1 MSELRPITI
10 LIAAMGGEGGG
21 VLTNWIIDAAAA
33 CGFPVQ
39 STSIPGVAQR
49 TGATTYYIEIVPR
62 ALDYRPLLSLNPV
75 PGEVDVMVASEFLE
89 AGRAIANG
97 FVTPDRT
104 VLIASTH
111 RVFAIAEKSAMGD
124 GRFDMGRLFRAAAES
139 ARETVLFDMDEAARA
154 SGSILNAV
162 LLGAIAGSGKLP
174 IAPERFAAAVGAAGK
189 AVDSNLAG
197 FEFGLR
203 HARGEIAALARAEAK
218 RAGAGVALASLVARI
233 ERDFPAPA
241 HEVLREGVKRL
252 TDYQDAA
259 YATQLLDLLLPVRD
273 AERAGGGDGALVR
286 ETARHLALRLSY
298 EDVIRVAQLKT
309 APGRLARIRA
319 EVRAKAHEPVVVTE
333 HFKPGRD
340 EIAAILPQ
348 RLGAWVARRADG
360 RQGRGG
366 PSLHVKTTSVAGFAL
381 LRALA
386 GLRRWRRRTH
396 RFALEQQAI
405 AAWLAAVCAAAAIDL
420 RLAAEIAECA
430 RLIKGYGDTHA
441 RGTANY
447 ARIFAAVI
455 QPALARPDQA
465 AAARAAVGLA
475 QARTAALA
483 DPEGDSLARTLASLA
498 PPPEVRAAE

>member
-1 MSELRPITI
+1 MTGLQPITI

-21 VLTNWIIDAAAA
+21 VLTGWIVDAAAA

-49 TGATTYYIEIVPR
+49 TGATTYYIEIVP
-62 ALDYRPLLSLNPV
+62 ALAKERPLLSLNPV
-75 PGEVDVMVASEFLE
+75 PGEVDIMVASEFLE

-124 GRFDMGRLFRAAAES
+124 GRFDLGRLFRAAAES

-154 SGSILNAV
+154 AGSILNAV

-174 IAPERFAAAVGAAGK
+174 IAPERFAAAIASSAGAAGK

-197 FEFGLR
+197 FDFGLR
-203 HARGEIAALARAEAK
+203 HARGEIAAMARAEAK
-218 RAGAGVALASLVARI
+218 RAGAGVALAALVARI
-233 ERDFPAPA
+233 ERDFPAIA
-241 HEVLREGVKRL
+241 REILVEGVKRL
-252 TDYQDAA
+252 ADYQDDA
-259 YATQLLDLLLPVRD
+259 YAAGYLDRLLPIRD
-273 AERAGGGDGALVR
+273 AERKAGGDGALTR
-286 ETARHLALRLSY
+286 ETARHLALRMSY

-319 EVRAKAHEPVVVTE
+319 EVRAKPHEPVVVTE

-348 RLGAWVARRADG
+348 HLGAWLARRTW
-360 RQGRGG
+360 RLS
-366 PSLHVKTTSVAGFAL
+366 PSLHLKTTSVTGFAL

-386 GLRRWRRRTH
+386 GLRRWRPRTH
-396 RFALEQQAI
+396 RFALEQTAI
-405 AAWLAAVCAAAAIDL
+405 AVWLEAVAAASAIDL
-420 RLAAEIAECA
+420 KLAGEIAECA

-447 ARIFAAVI
+447 ARIFAAI
-455 QPALARPDQA
+455 IEPALARADPA
-465 AAARAAVGLA
+465 AASAVAR
-475 QARTAALA
+475 ARTAALA
-483 DPEGDSLARTLASLA
+483 DPEGDSLARTLESLA
-498 PPPEVRAAE
+498 HPRPEVRAAE

>member
-1 MSELRPITI
+1 MSEQRPITI

-21 VLTNWIIDAAAA
+21 VLTNWIVDAATA

-49 TGATTYYIEIVPR
+49 TGATTYYIEIVPT

-75 PGEVDVMVASEFLE
+75 PGEVDIMVASEFLE
-89 AGRAIANG
+89 AGRAIGNG

-111 RVFAIAEKSAMGD
+111 RVFAIAEKSAMSD
-124 GRFDMGRLFRAAAES
+124 GRFDMGRLFRAASES
-139 ARETVLFDMDEAARA
+139 AKETVLFDMDEAARA

-189 AVDSNLAG
+189 AVESNLAG

-218 RAGAGVALASLVARI
+218 RAGAGAALASLVARI
-233 ERDFPAPA
+233 ERDFAPA
-241 HEVLREGVKRL
+241 REIVVEGVKRL

-259 YATQLLDLLLPVRD
+259 YAARYLDLLLPIRD
-273 AERAGGGDGALVR
+273 AERAAGGDGALLR
-286 ETARHLALRLSY
+286 ETARHLALRMSF

-309 APGRLARIRA
+309 APDRIARIRA
-319 EVRAKAHEPVVVTE
+319 DVRAKPHEPVVVTE

-340 EIAAILPQ
+340 EIAAILPP
-348 RLGAWVARRADG
+348 RLGAWLARRAW
-360 RQGRGG
+360 RIG
-366 PSLHVKTTSVAGFAL
+366 PSLHVKTTSVTGFSL
-381 LRALA
+381 LRLLA
-386 GLRRWRRRTH
+386 GLRRWRPKTH
-396 RFALEQQAI
+396 RFALERQAI
-405 AAWLAAVCAAAAIDL
+405 AAWLEAVRAAAAIDL

-441 RGTANY
+441 RGSASY
-447 ARIFAAVI
+447 ARIFAALI
-455 QPALARPDQA
+455 QPALAA
-465 AAARAAVGLA
+465 ADRNAADAVARAH
-475 QARTAALA
+475 TAALA

-498 PPPEVRAAE
+498 APPPEVRAAE